1 MNRVLRAAITCLLL
15 VAMPLQ
21 GYAAGSMLFCGP
33 AAGMSVALEHHHDD
47 ATAHEGH
54 VEHHLDV
61 ASADVDD
68 VGAPQLHDV
77 KHGKCS
83 VCSSCC
89 SAAVL
94 PSTPITAATVLPHA
108 APLPDFDHANP
119 GQGPARLDRP
129 PRFHLA

>member
-1 MNRVLRAAITCLLL
+1 MNRVLRAVITCLLL

-33 AAGMSVALEHHHDD
+33 AAGMSEALEHHHDH
-47 ATAHEGH
+47 ATAHEGQE
-54 VEHHLDV
+54 EHHLD
-61 ASADVDD
+61 AGSAHVDD
-68 VGAPQLHDV
+68 VDAPQLHHV
-77 KHGKCS
+77 THGKCS

-94 PSTPITAATVLPHA
+94 PSTPIKAATVLPHA
-108 APLPDFDHANP
+108 APSADFAHANP
-119 GQGPARLDRP
+119 GQGPERLDRP